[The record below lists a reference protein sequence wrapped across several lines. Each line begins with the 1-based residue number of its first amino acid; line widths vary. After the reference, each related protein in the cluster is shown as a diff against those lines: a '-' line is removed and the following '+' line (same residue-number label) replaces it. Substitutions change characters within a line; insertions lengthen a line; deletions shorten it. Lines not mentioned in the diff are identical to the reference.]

1 MIKNK
6 NKKTKNYVAS
16 VVIKHFKN
24 KRKTHILGYHVG
36 LVLIHFLLRAT
47 NLYCNF
53 MNPLFKFISSIS
65 VSCVLWEMTEI
76 KTISSFYD

>member
-1 MIKNK
+1 MIKNL
-6 NKKTKNYVAS
+6 KKTKHVAA
-16 VVIKHFKN
+16 VLIKHFKN
-24 KRKTHILGYHVG
+24 KRKTHILDYHVG
-36 LVLIHFLLRAT
+36 LVLIYFLLKAT